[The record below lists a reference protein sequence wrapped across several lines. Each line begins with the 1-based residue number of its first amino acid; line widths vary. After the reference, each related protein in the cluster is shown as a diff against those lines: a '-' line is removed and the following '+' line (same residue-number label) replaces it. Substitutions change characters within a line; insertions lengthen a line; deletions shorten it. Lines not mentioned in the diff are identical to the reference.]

1 MGYKKKDIAKLFK
14 VSLLTVDNWA
24 KKGKIKKCEGTNQL
38 MYECINILEIAKK
51 EQLILKEKQRVIEES
66 IFNIENKIKQE
77 ELYKKNLDK
86 YNNQIN
92 KL

>member
-24 KKGKIKKCEGTNQL
+24 KKGNIKKCEDTNQL
-38 MYECINILEIAKK
+38 MYECINVLEIAKK
-51 EQLILKEKQRVIEES
+51 EQLILKEKQRVIEEA
-66 IFNIENKIKQE
+66 IFNIEYKIKQE